1 MDCSFLFLYGSLFL
15 FNIKQ
20 FTENV
25 LCVDFSSE
33 TVVRSFSLIR
43 YVNLP

>member
-20 FTENV
+20 FTEK
-25 LCVDFSSE
+25 LCVDFYFEMSCE
-33 TVVRSFSLIR
+33 ELLVD
-43 YVNLP
+43 